1 MTEEYFFDTDCISA
15 FLWIK
20 NESILEKLY
29 PGRIVLPMQVYEEI
43 KKVPP
48 LLQRVETMKGRGSL
62 MIESIMADSEEYKQ
76 YCSMAI
82 SPASGQKLIGKG
94 EAACIALAKKYDG
107 VLSSNNLRDIM
118 PFVDKYKLKHITTG
132 DILVEA
138 LRQGIITESEGNV
151 MWGNMLLKKRMLPT
165 SSFSEYINRF
175 VES

>member
-20 NESILEKLY
+20 N
-29 PGRIVLPMQVYEEI
+29 
-43 KKVPP
+43 
-48 LLQRVETMKGRGSL
+48 
-62 MIESIMADSEEYKQ
+62 ESIMADSEEYKQ

-118 PFVDKYKLKHITTG
+118 
-132 DILVEA
+132 
-138 LRQGIITESEGNV
+138 
-151 MWGNMLLKKRMLPT
+151 LLKKRMLPT
-165 SSFSEYINRF
+165 ASFSEYINKLA
-175 VES
+175 ES